1 MEQVQSLTYCFALYE
16 NFITARVL
24 PFFTVPMGKNGSFIR
39 AENLK
44 NKESCTSHRGSVPAL
59 LKKAKDNLNYGGV
72 TS

>member
-1 MEQVQSLTYCFALYE
+1 
-16 NFITARVL
+16 
-24 PFFTVPMGKNGSFIR
+24 MGKNGSFIR

-44 NKESCTSHRGSVPAL
+44 NKESFTSERGSVPAL